1 MLDRTLTPAPEV
13 STTGALL
20 DRVAEILHGLDCKTA
35 QVRPVDHRIPFGTS
49 PSSAATSGL

>member
-13 STTGALL
+13 SNTGALL
-20 DRVAEILHGLDCKTA
+20 DRVAEILHGLDSKTA